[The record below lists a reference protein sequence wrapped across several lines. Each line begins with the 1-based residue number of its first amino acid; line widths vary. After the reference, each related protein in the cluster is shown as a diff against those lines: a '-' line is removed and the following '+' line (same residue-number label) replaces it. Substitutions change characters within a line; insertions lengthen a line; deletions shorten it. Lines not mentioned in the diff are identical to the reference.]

1 MLVFMDLLVKEMW
14 LDPGDLQS
22 MPAVPASLTR
32 PVLGAFSLFSS
43 ASLTHSP
50 PTESWER
57 PARPPLSADTRLDD
71 LLALAHHASTL
82 PRDLHALSRDV
93 AQHYAETRTF
103 HHEVRNRLRR
113 LVSASHA
120 PAATASASSATLFI
134 RTAPRDPAFAAP
146 PDSQMASRGRHRNTR
161 GRGYGRPPAGGGRR
175 NEMNRDEGEYDPYQ

>member
-1 MLVFMDLLVKEMW
+1 MLIFMDLLVKEM
-14 LDPGDLQS
+14 LIDPADLRS
-22 MPAVPASLTR
+22 MLAIPASLTR
-32 PVLGAFSLFSS
+32 PVLGAFSLFSPAHLS
-43 ASLTHSP
+43 HTP
-50 PTESWER
+50 PAKPWEH
-57 PARPPLSADTRLDD
+57 PARPPLSTDTRLDD

-120 PAATASASSATLFI
+120 PAASASASSATLFI

-146 PDSQMASRGRHRNTR
+146 PDSQMATRGRHRNTR
-161 GRGYGRPPAGGGRR
+161 GRGYGRPPVGGGRR
-175 NEMNRDEGEYDPYQ
+175 NGMRGDEGGYDPY